1 MKKFLPFFFIVLTL
15 ILFLYPL
22 WLPGFPYT
30 HDGENHLAR
39 IANYALAIRQGQI
52 PPRWAPNLWA
62 GYGYPVFNFN
72 YPLANI
78 LAVPLLA
85 LKIPVESTMKIL
97 ITGAMTL
104 GAWSLWEVLKRRT
117 SGVAAAVGTIVWLSA
132 PFTFTNVYVRGAVG
146 EILAYATFMSAIASL
161 DIIGKK
167 RGIWQYLWLFLSV
180 LSLSLAHNI
189 LALLLVPT
197 VICMVIWRFTPIKK
211 HLDVFLVIALAL
223 TSSLFFWLPAL
234 AEKNL
239 ITLDSVSLNT
249 AYLQHFPTVDQLL
262 TSTYRFGYSY
272 PGPVDSLQFQVG
284 IGIVAG
290 VLFLILHA
298 IVEKNIIKRRSI
310 VSIITLYFTLIFLMT
325 PNSSFIWSN
334 VPFLNYM
341 QFPWRLLG
349 ITSLV
354 GAVGAAYLIVYS
366 SSWLKYLY
374 IFLVGASVVA
384 FVRYPLP
391 NRFTHDDL
399 YYKTFSQ
406 TTTILDE
413 NRPKTLQIEP
423 AGLASN
429 APLAEDGV
437 EVQRKTWNG
446 SRHVYSVSATKQHE
460 ITEPTTYF
468 PGWRTTID
476 GKQTTIDQDK
486 AKGLIHFTVP
496 AGSHAVV
503 TQFTQWTPSRI
514 AGNTLSVLSLGLFAI
529 FLIRKRKTRVYK
541 F

>member
-22 WLPGFPYT
+22 WLAGFPYT

-39 IANYALAIRQGQI
+39 IANYALALKQGQI
-52 PPRWAPNLWA
+52 PPRWAPSFWA
-62 GYGYPVFNFN
+62 GYGYPVFNYN

-78 LAVPLLA
+78 LAIPLLA
-85 LKIPVESTMKIL
+85 LKVPVELSMKIL
-97 ITGAMTL
+97 ITGAM
-104 GAWSLWEVLKRRT
+104 SLSVWALWTVLKKRT
-117 SGVAAAVGTIVWLSA
+117 NGVAAAVGTIVWLSA
-132 PFTFTNVYVRGAVG
+132 PFTFNNVYVRGAVG
-146 EILAYATFMSAIASL
+146 EILAYAAFMSAIASL
-161 DIIGKK
+161 DFMGKK
-167 RGIWQYLWLFLSV
+167 REVWQYLWLFLSV

-197 VICMVIWRFTPIKK
+197 VICMVIWRFRPVKK
-211 HLDVFLVIALAL
+211 HLDIFAVVVLAL
-223 TSSLFFWLPAL
+223 TSSFFFWLPAL
-234 AEKNL
+234 AEKDL

-249 AYLQHFPTVDQLL
+249 AYLQHFPTIDQLL
-262 TSTYRFGYSY
+262 TSAYQFGYSY

-284 IGIVAG
+284 VSTIA
-290 VLFLILHA
+290 A
-298 IVEKNIIKRRSI
+298 IVLLVLLAIGEKNVKKRKTI
-310 VSIITLYFTLIFLMT
+310 VSIAILYFTLIFLMT
-325 PNSSFIWSN
+325 PNSSFIWSHI
-334 VPFLNYM
+334 PFLNYI

-354 GAVGAAYLIVYS
+354 GAAASAFAISYS
-366 SSWLKYLY
+366 SLWLKYVY
-374 IFLVGASVVA
+374 IFLVGTSVVA
-384 FVRYPLP
+384 FVRYPLSD
-391 NRFTHDDL
+391 RFTHEDL

-429 APLAEDGV
+429 TPLVKDGV
-437 EVQRKTWNG
+437 EAQVKTWNG

-476 GKQTTIDQDK
+476 GKQTSIDQEK

-496 AGSHAVV
+496 AGSHTVV
-503 TQFTQWTPSRI
+503 TRFTQWTLSRI
-514 AGNTLSVLSLGLFAI
+514 VGNTFSAISLAVFVI
-529 FLIRKRKTRVYK
+529 FLIRKRKTHV
-541 F
+541 

>member
-1 MKKFLPFFFIVLTL
+1 MKRFLPFFFVVLTL

-39 IANYALAIRQGQI
+39 IANYALAVRQGQI
-52 PPRWAPNLWA
+52 PPRWAPNFWA
-62 GYGYPVFNFN
+62 GYGYPVFNYN

-78 LAVPLLA
+78 LALPLLA
-85 LKIPVESTMKIL
+85 LKVPVELTMKIL
-97 ITGAMTL
+97 ITGAIVL
-104 GAWSLWEVLKRRT
+104 SAWALWTVLKKRT
-117 SGVAAAVGTIVWLSA
+117 NEVAAAVGTIVWLST
-132 PFTFTNVYVRGAVG
+132 PFTFTNLYVRGAVG
-146 EILAYATFMSAIASL
+146 EILAYTAFISAIASL

-197 VICMVIWRFTPIKK
+197 VICMLIWRFRPVKK
-211 HLDVFLVIALAL
+211 HLDVFVIAALAL

-239 ITLDSVSLNT
+239 ITLDSVNLNS

-262 TSTYRFGYSY
+262 TSNYRFGYSY
-272 PGPVDSLQFQVG
+272 RRPVDSLQFHVG
-284 IGIVAG
+284 VGVVAA
-290 VLFLILHA
+290 ILLLVFQA
-298 IVEKNIIKRRSI
+298 IVEKNTAKKKTI
-310 VSIITLYFTLIFLMT
+310 VSIAIPYFTLIFLMISS
-325 PNSSFIWSN
+325 SSFIWSH
-334 VPFLNYM
+334 VPFLNYI

-354 GAVGAAYLIVYS
+354 GATAAAYLISYS
-366 SSWLKYLY
+366 SSWLKYVY
-374 IFLVGASVVA
+374 IFLVGTSVIV

-391 NRFTHDDL
+391 DRFTHDDL

-429 APLAEDGV
+429 TPLVEEGV
-437 EVQRKTWNG
+437 EVQLKTWNG

-476 GKQTTIDQDK
+476 GKQTVIDREK
-486 AKGLIHFTVP
+486 GKGLIHFTVP
-496 AGSHAVV
+496 AGSHTIV

-514 AGNTLSVLSLGLFAI
+514 IGNTFSVTSLAVFVI
-529 FLIRKRKTRVYK
+529 FLIRKREAHV
-541 F
+541 